1 MQSLNLQYTICTWA
15 LGGNR
20 FSGGFLVTFF
30 RKKVTKEKTL
40 INQQLINMKH
50 SINHHSKLIL
60 CLFLIITISSC
71 KKFLDIKSNNAQ
83 AVPTTLSDLQALL
96 DYSSRMNLLRTP
108 TFSESSCDDY
118 FLLEANYNAFE
129 EDRQRIYTWRR
140 QAYNFQNDWS
150 ISYEP
155 VYTANFC
162 LEQLEKN
169 KSTTITALQWNNIK
183 GSALFYRSY
192 YFLGL
197 AWMHAK
203 AYDKQTANTDLGI
216 VLRLVSDFNVPSKR
230 ASVEDSYNR
239 IIQDA
244 KEAVTY
250 LPDYPIH
257 VMRPSKTAAYALLAR
272 TYLSMRLYDSAY
284 RYADLSLNLKSDL
297 INFNGD
303 ADIIGS
309 VTAAIPFKQFNKE
322 TIFYTEMSGNT
333 STVTASR
340 ARIDTF
346 LYQSYDNNDL
356 RKKAFFRSSPP
367 YQLFKGSYSGNTS
380 PYFTGITTAEMLLVR
395 AECLARNGEI
405 LNAMNDLN
413 TLMQKRWSNSVP
425 YPTITA
431 VDAND
436 ALTKVLAERRKE
448 LYMRGIRWS
457 DIKRLNKENANII
470 LVRKMNGNTYTLLPN
485 ANYYALPIPQ
495 DIINLTGIP
504 QNEN

>member
-1 MQSLNLQYTICTWA
+1 
-15 LGGNR
+15 
-20 FSGGFLVTFF
+20 
-30 RKKVTKEKTL
+30 
-40 INQQLINMKH
+40 MKYK
-50 SINHHSKLIL
+50 SIL
-60 CLFLIITISSC
+60 CFFLIITISSC
-71 KKFLDIKSNNAQ
+71 KKFLDVKANSAQ

-96 DYSSRMNLLRTP
+96 DYSSRMNLMQTP

-129 EDRQRIYTWRR
+129 EDRQRIYTWSR
-140 QAYNFQNDWS
+140 QAYDFQNDWS
-150 ISYEP
+150 TSYEP

-169 KSTTITALQWNNIK
+169 KATSATVLQWNNIK

-197 AWMHAK
+197 MWMHAK
-203 AYDKQTANTDLGI
+203 AYDKQTANADLGI

-230 ASVEDSYNR
+230 ATVEESYNR

-244 KEAVTY
+244 KDAITY

-257 VMRPSKTAAYALLAR
+257 SMRPSRIAAYGLLAR
-272 TYLSMRLYDSAY
+272 TYTSMRIYDSAY
-284 RYADLSLNLKSDL
+284 KYANLSLQLKNDL
-297 INFNGD
+297 INYNGD
-303 ADIIGS
+303 EDIIGS
-309 VTAAIPFKQFNKE
+309 VNAAIPFKQFNKE
-322 TIFYTEMSGNT
+322 TVFYTEMNGLN
-333 STVTASR
+333 STISASR

-367 YQLFKGSYSGNTS
+367 YRLFKGSYSGNTS
-380 PYFTGITTAEMLLVR
+380 PYFTGITTAEMFLVR
-395 AECLARNGEI
+395 AECLARKGE
-405 LNAMNDLN
+405 LTNAMNDLN
-413 TLMQKRWSNSVP
+413 TLMQKRWNNTVP
-425 YPTITA
+425 YPVITA
-431 VDAND
+431 IDAAD
-436 ALTKVLAERRKE
+436 ALTKVLTERRKE
-448 LYMRGIRWS
+448 LYMRGLRWS

-470 LVRKMNGNTYTLLPN
+470 LTRKMNGNTYTLLPN
-485 ANYYALPIPQ
+485 ANYYALPLPQ